1 MRRITVI
8 AVAVALVGLASGCV
22 YYNTFYHAREAS
34 RDAAVLREDRPP
46 DTDPTAR
53 ERELYDR
60 VIEKSGR
67 VLALHPDSSWADDA
81 LLLLGQALAYQGRYE
96 SASVRLNDFLTL
108 YPDSELRPEAEYSLA
123 SVLIEQG
130 NPVTAEELLV
140 GVAYAD
146 PPTELSDD
154 ALLLIGDARAARR
167 RYEDASEAYIAAL
180 ERFPGSDQRARIR
193 FRAAE
198 NFVAVGRYED
208 AAEHFARVPDET
220 SSRTL
225 AFEARLR
232 LSEVLLEMGRAEAA
246 LDVAIDLAGRTTD
259 RDELDRA
266 ELQRGLALEGLDR
279 HADAIEMYEE
289 IAASHA
295 RSEGASKA
303 YYRIGVIKRDDL
315 DDLDGAV
322 DAFRSSREA
331 FGRGETAEL
340 AERAADDIVRLKEYM
355 RTIQDYERFLEES
368 AAEGEAQ
375 PQTEVGTREAASDS
389 LPGVDVAPDDAA
401 DPDVKG
407 TAARLPGAASPG
419 DTAGGGEPGDV
430 AGAPGDV
437 AGALGDATG
446 APGDTMRGSRFNGAL
461 PGTTGGDDAA
471 ATTVVDTTSLNE
483 LATARADSAAPSP
496 AEEAAR
502 ARFLLAELHL
512 FRFEDSARA
521 LELYREVLDIH
532 PDTEYAPRAAL
543 AVAWILETE
552 MGDPDAA
559 RSAYQNVLDTYPGT
573 DRAEAAAE
581 GLKRLGP
588 PEGR

>member
-1 MRRITVI
+1 VTMRRITVI

-167 RYEDASEAYIAAL
+167 RYEDASEAYMAAL

-322 DAFRSSREA
+322 DAFRSAREA

-340 AERAADDIVRLKEYM
+340 AERAAEDIVRLKEYV
-355 RTIQDYERFLEES
+355 RTIQDYERFLEKS
-368 AAEGEAQ
+368 AAEGE
-375 PQTEVGTREAASDS
+375 PQSQAEVGTREAAPDS

-401 DPDVKG
+401 DPDVTD

-419 DTAGGGEPGDV
+419 DTASGSEPDDV
-430 AGAPGDV
+430 P
-437 AGALGDATG
+437 G
-446 APGDTMRGSRFNGAL
+446 APGDTTRGSLFSGAL
-461 PGTTGGDDAA
+461 PGMTGGDNAT
-471 ATTVVDTTSLNE
+471 ATTVVDTTSLNG

-496 AEEAAR
+496 GEEAAR